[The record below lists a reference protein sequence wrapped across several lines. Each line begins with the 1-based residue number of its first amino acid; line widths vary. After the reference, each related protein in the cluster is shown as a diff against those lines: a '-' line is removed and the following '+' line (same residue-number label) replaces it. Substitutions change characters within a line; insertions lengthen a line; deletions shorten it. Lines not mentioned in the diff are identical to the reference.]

1 MNARSYFS
9 VSGYMKAQ
17 NSSVDLVSLTNALPG
32 AVYQLELTESGDWHF
47 HFVSEGIESIYGCTV
62 SDLQKNTCVLKD
74 IIVAD
79 DYEAVVNSLL
89 ESAKYQIPWNK
100 EYRVVRNG
108 ELHWV
113 YGHAVTERQAN
124 GSTLWKGQL
133 LDITERK
140 QLELTVKR
148 HQRNLELAERVANLG
163 HWKLNLNTG
172 KSIWSDTVYELYG
185 LEKNTTDPGL
195 DIVMEKTHP
204 QDRKAVTDA
213 IEAAKKSG
221 VRDVEHRIIRSDDTV
236 RWLRESGIYQL
247 DENGDEII
255 FGTVQDIT
263 DYKEMELKLRSTGG
277 EDEHTGF
284 YNRRM
289 MLRALQRRFS
299 FYKAHPEYPY
309 FLLALKVTNDS
320 KTLARAAEIVRANI
334 RDYDT
339 PGHLGNGLITV
350 LLSTLSRPE
359 NNSSLRR
366 VITELSDAGIESHC
380 MLEEAKNTDSRFDD
394 ILTRALP

>member
-1 MNARSYFS
+1 MNAQ
-9 VSGYMKAQ
+9 K
-17 NSSVDLVSLTNALPG
+17 SSVDLVSLTNALPG
-32 AVYQLELTESGDWHF
+32 AVYQLELTESGEWHF
-47 HFVSEGIESIYGCTV
+47 HFVSEGIESIYGCSV
-62 SDLQKNTCVLKD
+62 ADLQQNTCVLKD

-79 DYEAVVNSLL
+79 DYDAVVNSLL
-89 ESAKYQIPWNK
+89 DSAKYQIPWNK

-108 ELHWV
+108 QIYWV
-113 YGHAVTERQAN
+113 YGHAVTEKQSN
-124 GSTLWKGQL
+124 GSTIWKGQL

-172 KSIWSDTVYELYG
+172 KSVWSDTVYELYG
-185 LEKNTTDPGL
+185 LEKSKTDPGL

-204 QDRKAVTDA
+204 EDRKAITDA

-263 DYKEMELKLRSTGG
+263 EYKEMELKLRSTGG

-309 FLLALKVTNDS
+309 FLLVLKVTNDA
-320 KTLARAAEIVRANI
+320 KMLARAADGEVRGGGQRPPHSDDDGRSEPCVPATFARLPRLASAWPSGTLACWVGWMMSVPEDRRARSVI
-334 RDYDT
+334 GQS
-339 PGHLGNGLITV
+339 PPLGVRRT
-350 LLSTLSRPE
+350 RP
-359 NNSSLRR
+359 LRR
-366 VITELSDAGIESHC
+366 RSS
-380 MLEEAKNTDSRFDD
+380 
-394 ILTRALP
+394 

>member
-1 MNARSYFS
+1 MNASEP
-9 VSGYMKAQ
+9 
-17 NSSVDLVSLTNALPG
+17 SVDLVSLTNALPG
-32 AVYQLELTESGDWHF
+32 AVYQLELTVDGEWHF
-47 HFVSEGIESIYGCTV
+47 HFVSQGIESIYGCSA
-62 SDLQKNTCVLKD
+62 SDLQSSTCILKD
-74 IIVAD
+74 VIVLE
-79 DYEAVVNSLL
+79 DYDAVVNSLL
-89 ESAKYQIPWNK
+89 DSAKYQIPWNK

-113 YGHAVTERQAN
+113 YGHAVTDRQTN

-163 HWKLNLNTG
+163 HWKLNLKTG

-185 LEKNTTDPGL
+185 LEKGAIEPSL
-195 DIVMEKTHP
+195 DTVMEKTHP
-204 QDRKAVTDA
+204 QDRNAVISA

-247 DENGDEII
+247 DENGDEIL

-309 FLLALKVTNDS
+309 FLLVLKVTNDA
-320 KTLARAAEIVRANI
+320 KMLARAAEIVRVNI

-350 LLSTLSRPE
+350 LLSTLSLPE
-359 NNSSLRR
+359 NKSSLRR
-366 VITELSDAGIESHC
+366 VIEQLSNAGIEGHC
-380 MLEEAKNTDSRFDD
+380 MLEEARSTDNRFDD
-394 ILTRALP
+394 ILTRALPK

>member
-1 MNARSYFS
+1 MNAQ
-9 VSGYMKAQ
+9 K
-17 NSSVDLVSLTNALPG
+17 SSVDLVSLTNALPG
-32 AVYQLELTESGDWHF
+32 AVYQLELTESGEWHF
-47 HFVSEGIESIYGCTV
+47 HFVSEGIESIYGCSV
-62 SDLQKNTCVLKD
+62 ADLQQNTCVLKD

-79 DYEAVVNSLL
+79 DYDAVVNSLL
-89 ESAKYQIPWNK
+89 DSAKYQIPWNK

-108 ELHWV
+108 QIYWV
-113 YGHAVTERQAN
+113 YGHAVTEKQSN
-124 GSTLWKGQL
+124 GSTIWKGQL

-172 KSIWSDTVYELYG
+172 KSVWSDTVYELYG
-185 LEKNTTDPGL
+185 LEKSKTDPGL

-204 QDRKAVTDA
+204 EDRKAITDA

-263 DYKEMELKLRSTGG
+263 EYKEMELKLRSTGG

-309 FLLALKVTNDS
+309 FLLVLKVTNDA
-320 KTLARAAEIVRANI
+320 KMLARAAEIVRVNI

-350 LLSTLSRPE
+350 LLSTLSSPE
-359 NNSSLRR
+359 NKSSLRR
-366 VITELSDAGIESHC
+366 VMEQLSNAGIEGHC
-380 MLEEAKNTDSRFDD
+380 MLEEARSTDSRFDD
-394 ILTRALP
+394 ILTRALPK